1 MKTGESATPAATAVP
16 SQALPVSSRPSS
28 QNAAVAAI
36 AAITSPGRWSPVAA
50 SDSASHAGH
59 SGWYLNTTRSP
70 ATPVR
75 YGRKSGT

>member
-50 SDSASHAGH
+50 STA
-59 SGWYLNTTRSP
+59 P
-70 ATPVR
+70 ATPATAA
-75 YGRKSGT
+75 GT